1 MCGIIGF
8 IDSSLPNSNFLRS
21 CGSNM
26 AKAIN
31 HRGPDSSGVWI
42 DEFIGLSFSH
52 QRLSIIDLSPRGNQP
67 MISAT
72 GRYVIVFNGEIYNH
86 IEIRENINRK
96 TSHKIKWKGHS
107 DTETILNA
115 IEVFGLIKAL
125 NLCVGM
131 FSFGIYDRKE
141 KVLNLARDR
150 FGEKPLYWGKF
161 NNPKNKKD
169 VFLFSSELS
178 AIWEFPGFNKSI
190 NQEGLNSFFQLGYVK
205 PPYSIQENIFQ
216 LLPGHYLTINLN
228 NIFERNNKKLP
239 ESKIWWDSFEK
250 FSKNPK
256 NDCEYFDDNFYE
268 LEKLLEQSIVSQSN
282 ADVPVGTF
290 LSGGIDSSIV
300 ALLLQKNKMSKI
312 KTFNISF
319 PDIDKNEGIYDEGP
333 FAKAIANHIG
343 TDHIEIPLRSS
354 DVIEI
359 IRNITN
365 FYSEPFADSSQIP
378 TFLVCNQ
385 AKKNGLKV
393 ALTGDGG
400 DELFGGYNRHIL
412 IPEIH
417 KLFSKTPDLFRNFSS
432 KILEENFL
440 SNFFLSQEKKQKLS
454 LSIKYSNKIEKLY
467 SKLISN
473 GINTKLLMLNDG
485 LDLKEDLFISSNNK
499 YPISEIIMINDL
511 INYLPNDILV
521 KVDRAS
527 MANSLETR
535 APFLDYRLVEYSWQI
550 PLKYKIVKKGI
561 NRIGKWPLRKILSK
575 YIPDNLIN
583 RRKNGFSMP
592 IGSWLKGPLKE
603 WSEDLLNSSLIREQ
617 NLLDEKYIRNIWD
630 EHLSNKRDNTTKIW
644 TILMWQSWINRWK

>member
-1 MCGIIGF
+1 
-8 IDSSLPNSNFLRS
+8 
-21 CGSNM
+21 
-26 AKAIN
+26 
-31 HRGPDSSGVWI
+31 
-42 DEFIGLSFSH
+42 
-52 QRLSIIDLSPRGNQP
+52 
-67 MISAT
+67 
-72 GRYVIVFNGEIYNH
+72 
-86 IEIRENINRK
+86 
-96 TSHKIKWKGHS
+96 
-107 DTETILNA
+107 
-115 IEVFGLIKAL
+115 
-125 NLCVGM
+125 
-131 FSFGIYDRKE
+131 
-141 KVLNLARDR
+141 
-150 FGEKPLYWGKF
+150 
-161 NNPKNKKD
+161 
-169 VFLFSSELS
+169 
-178 AIWEFPGFNKSI
+178 
-190 NQEGLNSFFQLGYVK
+190 
-205 PPYSIQENIFQ
+205 
-216 LLPGHYLTINLN
+216 
-228 NIFERNNKKLP
+228 
-239 ESKIWWDSFEK
+239 
-250 FSKNPK
+250 
-256 NDCEYFDDNFYE
+256 
-268 LEKLLEQSIVSQSN
+268 
-282 ADVPVGTF
+282 
-290 LSGGIDSSIV
+290 
-300 ALLLQKNKMSKI
+300 
-312 KTFNISF
+312 
-319 PDIDKNEGIYDEGP
+319 
-333 FAKAIANHIG
+333 
-343 TDHIEIPLRSS
+343 
-354 DVIEI
+354 
-359 IRNITN
+359 
-365 FYSEPFADSSQIP
+365 